1 MKIILQIC
9 TFFIAASI
17 LASFIEAGG
26 DLKGFGIT
34 VIGAIIVSGIIVYF
48 YNRPKKWVPKGAC
61 F

>member
-1 MKIILQIC
+1 MKIIMQIC
-9 TFFIAASI
+9 TFSIAASI

-48 YNRPKKWVPKGAC
+48 YNRPKK
-61 F
+61 